1 MTYTAG
7 TKPTATFMAL
17 VTRVWRLA
25 VNRRQVNQLSNL
37 TDAQL
42 EDIGLTRSDLR
53 CARQVS
59 LFNDPSQ
66 VLSAWARERSL
77 EKQLPKRQ
85 SVTPAFSQ
93 RSVEPAPFPQSPASR
108 IAA

>member
-1 MTYTAG
+1 MTYPAG
-7 TKPTATFMAL
+7 THPTAAFTAL
-17 VTRVWRLA
+17 VSRVWRLA
-25 VNRRQVNQLSNL
+25 VNRRQVNRLSNL

-59 LFNDPSQ
+59 LFSDPSQ
-66 VLSAWARERSL
+66 ILGEWARERSL
-77 EKQLPKRQ
+77 EKQLSKRQ
-85 SVTPAFSQ
+85 SVLSAISPKPAELACPSQ
-93 RSVEPAPFPQSPASR
+93 DAACR